1 MKTIILIFLFFAT
14 GAKLAAQN
22 KTSTDTITG
31 KIEEVTVTAFRSPYN
46 LFTIPAPVSVV
57 TTRQLETG
65 SSLTPVDAL
74 NQVSG
79 VLMHNGTLNTNRL
92 TIRGIGARTPYS
104 TNKIKAYYGEI
115 PLTSGDG
122 ETTLEDFENSSIS
135 RIEIVKGPSSSLF
148 GAGLAGVILFFPE
161 SAENSFVQNQTIA
174 GSFGTVKNT
183 ISAGLTDKNL
193 NIFALGSVL
202 HSDGYRENNETNR
215 TNLLLNS
222 TWNIS
227 PNTQLQVL
235 LKGTKMDAFIPSSLN
250 REMYDETPWKAA
262 PTWMSAKGNETYTEI
277 GRAHV

>member
-122 ETTLEDFENSSIS
+122 ETTLEDLD
-135 RIEIVKGPSSSLF
+135 RK
-148 GAGLAGVILFFPE
+148 
-161 SAENSFVQNQTIA
+161 
-174 GSFGTVKNT
+174 
-183 ISAGLTDKNL
+183 
-193 NIFALGSVL
+193 SV
-202 HSDGYRENNETNR
+202 
-215 TNLLLNS
+215 
-222 TWNIS
+222 
-227 PNTQLQVL
+227 V
-235 LKGTKMDAFIPSSLN
+235 
-250 REMYDETPWKAA
+250 
-262 PTWMSAKGNETYTEI
+262 
-277 GRAHV
+277 